1 MLTDT
6 RTDEQTLIQRC
17 KDVTRKR
24 CLLRSSSI
32 YLSAAFERR
41 GIPDRRGGLSG
52 PPPPGAPNERSP
64 DLRGLRV
71 LQSRNPPT
79 SGPSFFG
86 RLGGGAP
93 LGLAAQQGNFK
104 QPEISLML
112 DCEDDPL
119 SPAQMD
125 RYRKLVGFVKMKCR
139 CNVSP
144 FISAIWFSFPPL

>member
-1 MLTDT
+1 MLP
-6 RTDEQTLIQRC
+6 ESCALFSPE
-17 KDVTRKR
+17 K
-24 CLLRSSSI
+24 
-32 YLSAAFERR
+32 AFDRR
-41 GIPDRRGGLSG
+41 GVPDRRGGLG
-52 PPPPGAPNERSP
+52 GVAPGGGPGASAGAVNDHRSP

-93 LGLAAQQGNFK
+93 LGLAAQQQGGNFK

-125 RYRKLVGFVKMKCR
+125 KYRK
-139 CNVSP
+139 
-144 FISAIWFSFPPL
+144 